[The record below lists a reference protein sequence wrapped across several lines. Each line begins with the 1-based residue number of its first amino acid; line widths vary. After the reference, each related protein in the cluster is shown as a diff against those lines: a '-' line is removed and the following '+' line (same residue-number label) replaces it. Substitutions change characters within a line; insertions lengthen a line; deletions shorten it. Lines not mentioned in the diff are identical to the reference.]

1 MGEEGVWDSDV
12 ALSAGVLNW
21 PLSRDKRPQMQAPVS
36 FLDLACT
43 VLRTSQEWKF
53 PTKYLFMEKILS
65 KVLCVFISYLHS
77 WELRAT
83 ALHWSRSTLQDETL
97 KDSR

>member
-65 KVLCVFISYLHS
+65 KVLCVFIFTFMGIESY
-77 WELRAT
+77 
-83 ALHWSRSTLQDETL
+83 STSLESL
-97 KDSR
+97 NFAR